1 MFSDSDNGQ
10 TQYCEECQKWAE
22 KCEKMETE
30 LRVAKMNRLTIFEH
44 LDIVE
49 ENKKLKAENERLK
62 QGIKHYQRGMFKI
75 ISVATECRNSK
86 QWNYDNKQV

>member
-1 MFSDSDNGQ
+1 MGSDVLEQ
-10 TQYCEECQKWAE
+10 EIY
-22 KCEKMETE
+22 
-30 LRVAKMNRLTIFEH
+30 LL
-44 LDIVE
+44 
-49 ENKKLKAENERLK
+49 NKEIDKLKKENERLK